1 MGGASHTVD
10 IENFT
15 AAPINS
21 TVRIAPDPNSCMDGC
36 QTYGSGG
43 GSLVCCKSN
52 ESRRQP
58 FNTILIDIADPNSET
73 CDPTGQTAC
82 DGRAFKMAAS
92 FVPALRANPGIQVI
106 SCPESGWK
114 KDDSVRPPAYS
125 CEFKQK

>member
-1 MGGASHTVD
+1 MGVGASHTVD
-10 IENFT
+10 LDNFT
-15 AAPINS
+15 GPTTG
-21 TVRIAPDPNSCMDGC
+21 TVRITPDSISCVDGC

-43 GSLVCCKSN
+43 GYLVCCKSN

-58 FNTILIDIADPNSET
+58 YNTIEIDIADPNSET

-82 DGRAFKMAAS
+82 DGRAFSMAAS

-106 SCPESGWK
+106 SCPQSWK
-114 KDDSVRPPAYS
+114 KDGTAYS